1 MFRVSYPDFCR
12 VSGSADPRFVDWQ
25 LSTVGNP
32 LTDVASLLATKCSLR
47 RDPKFVEKVV
57 KYYYDRL
64 VEFGV
69 ADMDWETCWLHF
81 RWGFFR
87 LHLWVI
93 PLAIVRAAERKSDV
107 TTLGVTQETIS
118 ELIRDMRLME
128 LIQ

>member
-1 MFRVSYPDFCR
+1 
-12 VSGSADPRFVDWQ
+12 VDWQ
-25 LSTVGNP
+25 LSTIGNP
-32 LTDVASLLATKCSLR
+32 LVDVASLMASGSSLR
-47 RDPKFVEKVV
+47 RDPKFIEKMV
-57 KYYYDRL
+57 KYYFDRL

-87 LHLWVI
+87 LHVWVI
-93 PLAIVRAAERKSDV
+93 PIGVVRAGERKSDMSS
-107 TTLGVTQETIS
+107 LGVTQETIS